1 MTVRSPKEPRKV
13 ISFCRLCT
21 AKVQILV
28 FLAKILVLVLVVVL
42 VVLEELW
49 IMSTGR
55 EGVRKRDFSGQD

>member
-1 MTVRSPKEPRKV
+1 
-13 ISFCRLCT
+13 
-21 AKVQILV
+21 
-28 FLAKILVLVLVVVL
+28 LAKILVLVLV

>member
-13 ISFCRLCT
+13 ISFCNLCT

-28 FLAKILVLVLVVVL
+28 FLAKILVLVLV

>member
-13 ISFCRLCT
+13 ISFCSLCT

-28 FLAKILVLVLVVVL
+28 FLAKILVLVLVV
-42 VVLEELW
+42 LEELW
-49 IMSTGR
+49 IMRTGR